1 MHKARTNKYTVLILI
16 LLMLTESSE
25 SLILYF
31 SMTPTF
37 GHDFA
42 RNQPNDM
49 SQYLKRDISNYKANE
64 NWRGGT
70 LEFRWLVKP

>member
-1 MHKARTNKYTVLILI
+1 MLHKARIDKYTVLILI
-16 LLMLTESSE
+16 LLTESSV

-49 SQYLKRDISNYKANE
+49 SQYLKRDISNYKADA
-64 NWRGGT
+64 NWRGDR
-70 LEFRWLVKP
+70 LE